1 VYCSTER
8 FCAPTG
14 IEKGANMPDHTRRD
28 DVPAGT
34 EGLGDSARS
43 ELPGTL
49 EDPRAVLDSL
59 PAVIGYYGTD
69 LRNRLA
75 NRAYVE
81 FFGVTPDEIL
91 GRHISEVVGPGLYGL
106 NHPHIEGAL
115 AGERQLFDRTVIDR
129 FGAPRHM
136 QVSYVPDINDG
147 KVRGFAVLLTDVTA
161 RRSAEQAHV
170 AAETRFRG
178 LLESAP
184 DAMVIIKADS
194 TGEIVLVNAQTERLF
209 GYTREELL
217 GSGIEVLIPE
227 RLRDRHQRHRSGYA
241 ADPHARPM
249 GAGLELFGRRKDGS
263 EFPVEVS
270 LGPLQS
276 AEGLLL
282 SSAIRDI
289 TDRKRVEDELRAS
302 REQLAEAE
310 RVARIGSLEWDL
322 TTGQTTWSDGLLAI
336 YGLTADQFDPT
347 PAADQRVYPEDREHV
362 RQTLERAI
370 TDRSSFTLEYRG
382 VRGDG
387 RVRTLRSHGEVVV
400 NSTGEPV
407 RVVVIVQDITDA
419 KLAQE
424 ALQNASADLERRATE
439 LQQLALNVAE
449 PDTLHAPLTPRQLEI
464 LRLIAHGHTNA
475 AIAQQLFVTEGT
487 IKWHVKQILAKTN
500 SSNRAEAIAR
510 VLGTPQ

>member
-1 VYCSTER
+1 
-8 FCAPTG
+8 
-14 IEKGANMPDHTRRD
+14 MQDQTRRD
-28 DVPAGT
+28 DVAAGA
-34 EGLGDSARS
+34 ERLGDRARGEVS
-43 ELPGTL
+43 DSV

-91 GRHISEVVGPGLYGL
+91 GRHISEVVGPELYGQ

-115 AGERQLFDRTVIDR
+115 AGEPQLFDRTVIDR
-129 FGAPRHM
+129 NGGPRRM
-136 QVSYVPDINDG
+136 QVSYVPDVSDG

-161 RRSAEQAHV
+161 RRIAEQAHE

-194 TGEIVLVNAQTERLF
+194 TGEIVLVNAQAEQLF
-209 GYTREELL
+209 GYTRAELL
-217 GSGIEVLIPE
+217 GRRIEVLIPD
-227 RLRDRHQRHRSGYA
+227 RLRDRHQHHRSDYA
-241 ADPHARPM
+241 ADPQARPM
-249 GAGLELFGRRKDGS
+249 GIGLELFGRRKDGS

-282 SSAIRDI
+282 SSSIRDI
-289 TDRKRVEDELRAS
+289 TDRKRVEDELRRS

-322 TTGQTTWSDGLLAI
+322 ITGHTLWSDGLLAI
-336 YGLTADQFDPT
+336 YGLTSDQFDPT
-347 PAADQRVYPEDREHV
+347 PAADQRVYPEDRERV

-370 TDRSSFTLEYRG
+370 ADRSSFTLEYRG

-400 NSTGEPV
+400 DLTGEPI

-424 ALQNASADLERRATE
+424 ALQSASADLERRATE

-449 PDTLHAPLTPRQLEI
+449 PDTLHAPLTARQLEI

-475 AIAQQLFVTEGT
+475 AIAQRLFVTEGT

>member
-1 VYCSTER
+1 
-8 FCAPTG
+8 
-14 IEKGANMPDHTRRD
+14 MPDQTRRD
-28 DVPAGT
+28 DVTSGT
-34 EGLGDSARS
+34 EEAVATAR
-43 ELPGTL
+43 EAPPDRV

-91 GRHISEVVGPGLYGL
+91 GRHISEVIGPELYRQ
-106 NHPHIEGAL
+106 NHPHVEGAL
-115 AGERQLFDRTVIDR
+115 AGEPQLFDRTVIDR
-129 FGAPRHM
+129 CGEPRRM
-136 QVSYVPDINDG
+136 QFSYVPDISDA

-161 RRSAEQAHV
+161 RRIAEEGHE

-184 DAMVIIKADS
+184 DAMVIIKADM
-194 TGEIVLVNAQTERLF
+194 TGEIVVVNAQAERLF
-209 GYTREELL
+209 GYTRQELL
-217 GSGIEVLIPE
+217 GQGIEVLMPE
-227 RLRDRHQRHRSGYA
+227 RLRDRHERHRSGYA
-241 ADPHARPM
+241 ADPHPRPM
-249 GAGLELFGRRKDGS
+249 GVGLELLGRRKDGS
-263 EFPVEVS
+263 EFPIEVS
-270 LGPLQS
+270 LGPLRS

-289 TDRKRVEDELRAS
+289 TDRKRVDDELRRS

-322 TTGQTTWSDGLLAI
+322 IADRTSWSDGLLAI
-336 YGLTADQFDPT
+336 YGLTPDQFDPT
-347 PAADQRVYPEDREHV
+347 PAADQRIYPEDRERV
-362 RQTLERAI
+362 RQTLDRAVA
-370 TDRSSFTLEYRG
+370 DRSSFTLEYRG
-382 VRGDG
+382 VRADG
-387 RVRTLRSHGEVVV
+387 RVRTLRSHGEVIVDPA
-400 NSTGEPV
+400 GEPI
-407 RVVVIVQDITDA
+407 RLVVIVQDITDA

-424 ALQNASADLERRATE
+424 ALQHASADLERRATE

-449 PDTLHAPLTPRQLEI
+449 PDALHAPLTARQLQI

>member
-1 VYCSTER
+1 
-8 FCAPTG
+8 
-14 IEKGANMPDHTRRD
+14 MPDQTRRD
-28 DVPAGT
+28 DLPSGAA
-34 EGLGDSARS
+34 GLGDRVRGES
-43 ELPGTL
+43 PGRL

-69 LRNRLA
+69 LHNRLA

-81 FFGVTPDEIL
+81 FFGATPDEIV
-91 GRHISEVVGPGLYGL
+91 GRHISEVVGPELYGQ
-106 NHPHIEGAL
+106 NHPHIAGAL
-115 AGERQLFDRTVIDR
+115 AGEPQLFDRTVIDR
-129 FGAPRHM
+129 NGEPRHM
-136 QVSYVPDINDG
+136 QVSYVPDISDG

-161 RRSAEQAHV
+161 RRIAEQAHV

-194 TGEIVLVNAQTERLF
+194 TGEIVLVNAQAERLF

-217 GSGIEVLIPE
+217 GRGIEVLMPE
-227 RLRDRHQRHRSGYA
+227 RFCDRHKHHRSDYA
-241 ADPHARPM
+241 KDPHPRAM
-249 GAGLELFGRRKDGS
+249 GTGLELFGRRKDGS

-270 LGPLQS
+270 LGPLRS

-289 TDRKRVEDELRAS
+289 TERKHVEDELRRS

-310 RVARIGSLEWDL
+310 RVARTGSLEWDL
-322 TTGQTTWSDGLLAI
+322 TTDHTTWSDGLLAI
-336 YGLTADQFDPT
+336 YGLTHEQFDPT
-347 PAADQRVYPEDREHV
+347 PAADQRVYPEDRERV

-370 TDRSSFTLEYRG
+370 ADRSSFTLEYRG

-400 NSTGEPV
+400 DPTGEPI

-424 ALQNASADLERRATE
+424 ALQSASADLERRATE

-449 PDTLHAPLTPRQLEI
+449 PDTLHAPLTARQLEI

-510 VLGTPQ
+510 VLGTPQQPSQSTSPTTR